1 VGFKA
6 PLNAGVSALA
16 RYIPGSSQRAGGPER
31 GRAIMPSGAGNAILA
46 EYYTLLLL
54 ALFHIAVR
62 TYVRFWITKGN
73 FQSWSWDDTTIIL
86 AWVSSL
92 LYEAS
97 IHREVL
103 LIRGRTADTAAYRRS
118 THPD

>member
-1 VGFKA
+1 
-6 PLNAGVSALA
+6 
-16 RYIPGSSQRAGGPER
+16 
-31 GRAIMPSGAGNAILA
+31 MPSGAGNAILA

-92 LYEAS
+92 LSAPS
-97 IHREVL
+97 VCQEVM
-103 LIRGRTADTAAYRRS
+103 LISGRTADTAAYRRS
-118 THPD
+118 THPG